1 MTAKDL
7 RDALDHIEAQQPGV
21 VHAGR
26 KGICVGFKGRGYTI
40 MFRKI
45 DGMIRAEL
53 WTNDRS
59 SGPVASE
66 ELSADLAARA
76 ANLIAR

>member
-26 KGICVGFKGRGYTI
+26 KGHTIGYKGRGFTL

-53 WTNDRS
+53 WPSDH
-59 SGPVASE
+59 SGPTASE

>member
-1 MTAKDL
+1 MKTQDL
-7 RDALDHIEAQQPGV
+7 KDALDHIEAQQPGV

-26 KGICVGFKGRGYTI
+26 KGICVGYKGRGFTL

-45 DGMIRAEL
+45 DGAIRAEL
-53 WTNDRS
+53 WPGDA

-66 ELSADLAARA
+66 ELSAELAARA